1 MGLVAVADLV
11 TKEQPLDNE
20 RRTLQIKLSLM
31 DHLCVCVGGI
41 GIQLMCGL
49 GVILFFTRWWLANR
63 NLNSARIVDVYNK
76 LTLLK
81 LPLH

>member
-11 TKEQPLDNE
+11 TKEHPLDNE

-49 GVILFFTRWWLANR
+49 GVILFFIAVVACQSEFKFGSYCGR
-63 NLNSARIVDVYNK
+63 V
-76 LTLLK
+76 
-81 LPLH
+81 

>member
-49 GVILFFTRWWLANR
+49 YCSSLRWWLANR
-63 NLNSARIVDVYNK
+63 ILNSARIVDVYNK
-76 LTLLK
+76 LTLPK